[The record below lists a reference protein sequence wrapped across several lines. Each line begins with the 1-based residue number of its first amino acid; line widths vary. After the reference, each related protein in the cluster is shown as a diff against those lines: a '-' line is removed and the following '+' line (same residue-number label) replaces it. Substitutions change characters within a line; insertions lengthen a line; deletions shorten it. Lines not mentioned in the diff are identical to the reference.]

1 MRSTTRWGTVWLRPR
16 SSSLP
21 AISPTTTRKYW
32 PRGRKSSCCIAI
44 WTITPHSGSCAAC
57 RRSSPASQLMNIP
70 AERLP
75 DQLARGLAALYVVV
89 GDEPLAA
96 QEAGDAIRTAAR
108 AAGHT
113 ERTVFTVQG
122 RTNWQGLFASGDNFS
137 LFGERRLTEIRIPS
151 GKPGVDGAKALE
163 AYAARLP
170 ADTLTLISLPGLDW
184 KTMQSRWFAA
194 LANQGVVVEAR
205 PIDRAALPGWIERRL
220 AKQGLRA
227 ERAALEFL
235 ADQVEGNL
243 LAAQQEI
250 DKLALLLPPGS
261 VTLADVEHAVVDVS
275 RLEADALQDAL
286 YAGDGARFAQ
296 VVTDL
301 RDAGEAVPAIL
312 WQVSSA
318 VGLLVRL
325 KLAVAQGDSVSAVM
339 KTLWGRD
346 KQRAP
351 QIERA
356 VKRLS
361 LTQVESSLADLALV
375 DRQAKGLERVG
386 DPWDTLLRVGMTLA
400 APDPGRPRNRTR

>member
-1 MRSTTRWGTVWLRPR
+1 
-16 SSSLP
+16 
-21 AISPTTTRKYW
+21 
-32 PRGRKSSCCIAI
+32 
-44 WTITPHSGSCAAC
+44 
-57 RRSSPASQLMNIP
+57 MNIP
-70 AERLP
+70 ADRLP

-96 QEAGDAIRTAAR
+96 QEASDAIRAAAR
-108 AAGHT
+108 AAGHS
-113 ERTVFTVQG
+113 ERTVHTVQG
-122 RTNWQGLFASGDNFS
+122 RYNWQGIFASGDNLS
-137 LFGERRLTEIRIPS
+137 LFAERRLTEIRIPS

-163 AYAARLP
+163 TYAARLP

-184 KTMQSRWFAA
+184 KAMQSRWFAA
-194 LANQGVVVEAR
+194 LAKQGVVVEAR

-227 ERAALEFL
+227 DRAALEFL

-275 RLEADALQDAL
+275 RLEADALADAL

-296 VVTDL
+296 IVVDL

-312 WQVSSA
+312 WQVTAA
-318 VGLLVRL
+318 VGLLLRL
-325 KLAVAQGDSVSAVM
+325 KLAVTQGDSLSAAM
-339 KTLWGRD
+339 RTLWGRD

-356 VKRLS
+356 LQRLGVA
-361 LTQVESSLADLALV
+361 QVESALADLALI

-386 DPWDTLLRVGMTLA
+386 DPWDTLLRVGITLA
-400 APDPGRPRNRTR
+400 ASDTGRPGNRTR

>member
-1 MRSTTRWGTVWLRPR
+1 LN
-16 SSSLP
+16 
-21 AISPTTTRKYW
+21 
-32 PRGRKSSCCIAI
+32 IA
-44 WTITPHSGSCAAC
+44 AD
-57 RRSSPASQLMNIP
+57 
-70 AERLP
+70 RLP

-96 QEAGDAIRTAAR
+96 QEACDAIRAAAR
-108 AAGHT
+108 AAGHS
-113 ERTVFTVQG
+113 ERNVYTVQG
-122 RTNWQGLFASGDNFS
+122 RYNWQSIFASGDNLS
-137 LFGERRLTEIRIPS
+137 LFAERRLTEIRVPS

-163 AYAARLP
+163 AYAASLP

-184 KTMQSRWFAA
+184 KAMKSRWFSA
-194 LANQGVVVEAR
+194 LAAAGVVVEAR
-205 PIDRAALPGWIERRL
+205 PIERAQLPAWIDRRL

-227 ERAALEFL
+227 DRAALELL

-250 DKLALLLPPGS
+250 DKLALLLPPGM

-296 VVTDL
+296 IVTDL
-301 RDAGEAVPAIL
+301 KDAGEAVPAIL

-318 VGLLVRL
+318 VQLLLRL
-325 KLAVAQGDSVSAVM
+325 KLAVAQGDSLSGLTRA
-339 KTLWGRD
+339 LWGRD

-356 VKRLS
+356 VKRLG
-361 LTQVESSLADLALV
+361 LAQVETALADLALI

-386 DPWDTLLRVGMTLA
+386 DPWDTLLRMGLTLA
-400 APDPGRPRNRTR
+400 IPQPSNGKR

>member
-1 MRSTTRWGTVWLRPR
+1 L
-16 SSSLP
+16 
-21 AISPTTTRKYW
+21 
-32 PRGRKSSCCIAI
+32 
-44 WTITPHSGSCAAC
+44 
-57 RRSSPASQLMNIP
+57 NIP
-70 AERLP
+70 ADRLP

-96 QEAGDAIRTAAR
+96 QEAGDAIRAAAR

-113 ERTVFTVQG
+113 ERNVYTVQG
-122 RTNWQGLFASGDNFS
+122 RTNWQDIFAAGDNFS
-137 LFGERRLTEIRIPS
+137 LFAERRLAEIRIPS

-163 AYAARLP
+163 TYASRLP

-194 LANQGVVVEAR
+194 LAAAGVVVEAK
-205 PIDRAALPGWIERRL
+205 PVDRAALPGWIERRL
-220 AKQGLRA
+220 ARQDLRA
-227 ERAALEFL
+227 DRAALEFL

-250 DKLALLLPPGS
+250 DKLALLLPPGT
-261 VTLADVEHAVVDVS
+261 VTLADIEHAVADVS
-275 RLEADALQDAL
+275 RLEADILQDAL

-296 VVTDL
+296 VVADL
-301 RDAGEAVPAIL
+301 KDSGEAVPAIL

-318 VGLLVRL
+318 VQLLLRL
-325 KLAVAQGDSVSAVM
+325 KSAVARGDSLPGAM
-339 KTLWGRD
+339 RTLWGRD
-346 KQRAP
+346 RQRAP

-361 LTQVESSLADLALV
+361 LAQVESALADLALI

-400 APDPGRPRNRTR
+400 EPAGNGKR

>member
-1 MRSTTRWGTVWLRPR
+1 L
-16 SSSLP
+16 
-21 AISPTTTRKYW
+21 
-32 PRGRKSSCCIAI
+32 
-44 WTITPHSGSCAAC
+44 
-57 RRSSPASQLMNIP
+57 NIP

-75 DQLARGLAALYVVV
+75 DQLARGLAALYVVA

-96 QEAGDAIRTAAR
+96 QEAADAIRAAAR
-108 AAGHT
+108 AAGHS
-113 ERTVFTVQG
+113 ERNVYTVQG
-122 RTNWQGLFASGDNFS
+122 RYNWQSIFASGDNFS
-137 LFGERRLTEIRIPS
+137 LFAERRLTEIRIPS

-163 AYAARLP
+163 AYAAKLP

-194 LANQGVVVEAR
+194 LASAGVVVEAR
-205 PIDRAALPGWIERRL
+205 PVDRAQLPGWIERRL
-220 AKQGLRA
+220 ARQGLRA
-227 ERAALEFL
+227 DRAALDFL

-250 DKLALLLPPGS
+250 DKLALLLPPGT

-275 RLEADALQDAL
+275 RLEADALQDTL
-286 YAGDGARFAQ
+286 YSGDGARFAQ
-296 VVTDL
+296 VVNDL

-318 VGLLVRL
+318 VRLLLRL
-325 KLAVAQGDSVSAVM
+325 KSAIVQGDNPAKVM
-339 KTLWGRD
+339 RTLWGRD

-351 QIERA
+351 LIERA

-361 LTQVESSLADLALV
+361 LARIETALADLALI

-386 DPWDTLLRVGMTLA
+386 DPWDTLLRVGLA
-400 APDPGRPRNRTR
+400 LAQPA

>member
-1 MRSTTRWGTVWLRPR
+1 
-16 SSSLP
+16 
-21 AISPTTTRKYW
+21 
-32 PRGRKSSCCIAI
+32 
-44 WTITPHSGSCAAC
+44 
-57 RRSSPASQLMNIP
+57 MNIP

-89 GDEPLAA
+89 GEEPLAA
-96 QEAGDAIRTAAR
+96 QEAGDAIRAAAR
-108 AAGHT
+108 AAAHS
-113 ERTVFTVQG
+113 ERTIFTVQG
-122 RTNWQGLFASGDNFS
+122 RYNWQSIFASGDNLS
-137 LFGERRLTEIRIPS
+137 LFAERRLTEIRIPS

-184 KTMQSRWFAA
+184 KAMKSRWFSA
-194 LANQGVVVEAR
+194 LAAAGVVVEAR
-205 PIDRAALPGWIERRL
+205 PIERAQLPAWIDRRL

-227 ERAALEFL
+227 DRAALEFL

-250 DKLALLLPPGS
+250 DKLALLLPAGT

-318 VGLLVRL
+318 VQLLLSL
-325 KLAVAQGDSVSAVM
+325 KLAVAQGDSLSGVM
-339 KTLWGRD
+339 RTLWGRD

-361 LTQVESSLADLALV
+361 LAQVETALADLALI

-386 DPWDTLLRVGMTLA
+386 DPWDTLLRMGMALTI
-400 APDPGRPRNRTR
+400 PQPSNGKR

>member
-1 MRSTTRWGTVWLRPR
+1 LN
-16 SSSLP
+16 
-21 AISPTTTRKYW
+21 IS
-32 PRGRKSSCCIAI
+32 AD
-44 WTITPHSGSCAAC
+44 
-57 RRSSPASQLMNIP
+57 
-70 AERLP
+70 RLS

-96 QEAGDAIRTAAR
+96 QEATDAIRAAAR
-108 AAGHT
+108 AAGHS
-113 ERTVFTVQG
+113 ERTVYTVQG
-122 RTNWQGLFASGDNFS
+122 RYNWQGIFASGDNFS

-163 AYAARLP
+163 AYAAKLP

-184 KTMQSRWFAA
+184 KAMQSRWFSA
-194 LANQGVVVEAR
+194 LADQGVVVEAR

-220 AKQGLRA
+220 ARQGLRA

-261 VTLADVEHAVVDVS
+261 VTLADIEHAVVDVS
-275 RLEADALQDAL
+275 RLEADALADAL

-296 VVTDL
+296 IVTDL

-312 WQVSSA
+312 WQVTSA
-318 VGLLVRL
+318 VGLLLRL
-325 KLAVAQGDSVSAVM
+325 KLAVTQGDSLPGLM
-339 KTLWGRD
+339 RTLWGRD

-356 VKRLS
+356 LKRLG
-361 LTQVESSLADLALV
+361 LAQVETALADLALI

-400 APDPGRPRNRTR
+400 APDSGRPGNRTR

>member
-1 MRSTTRWGTVWLRPR
+1 LN
-16 SSSLP
+16 
-21 AISPTTTRKYW
+21 
-32 PRGRKSSCCIAI
+32 IA
-44 WTITPHSGSCAAC
+44 AD
-57 RRSSPASQLMNIP
+57 
-70 AERLP
+70 RLP

-96 QEAGDAIRTAAR
+96 QEAGDAIRAAAR
-108 AAGHT
+108 AAGHS
-113 ERTVFTVQG
+113 ERNVYTVQG
-122 RTNWQGLFASGDNFS
+122 RYNWQSIFASGDNLS
-137 LFGERRLTEIRIPS
+137 LFAERRLTEIRVPS

-163 AYAARLP
+163 AYAASLP

-184 KTMQSRWFAA
+184 KAMKSRWFSA
-194 LANQGVVVEAR
+194 LAAAGVVVEAR
-205 PIDRAALPGWIERRL
+205 PIERAQLPAWIDRRL

-227 ERAALEFL
+227 DRAALEFL

-250 DKLALLLPPGS
+250 DKLALLLPAGM

-296 VVTDL
+296 IVTDL
-301 RDAGEAVPAIL
+301 KDAGEAVSAIL

-318 VGLLVRL
+318 VQLLLRL
-325 KLAVAQGDSVSAVM
+325 KLAVAQGDSLSGLVRA
-339 KTLWGRD
+339 LWGRD

-356 VKRLS
+356 VKRLG
-361 LTQVESSLADLALV
+361 LAQVETALADLALI

-386 DPWDTLLRVGMTLA
+386 DPWDTLLRMGLTLA
-400 APDPGRPRNRTR
+400 IPQPSNGKR

>member
-1 MRSTTRWGTVWLRPR
+1 
-16 SSSLP
+16 
-21 AISPTTTRKYW
+21 
-32 PRGRKSSCCIAI
+32 
-44 WTITPHSGSCAAC
+44 
-57 RRSSPASQLMNIP
+57 
-70 AERLP
+70 
-75 DQLARGLAALYVVV
+75 
-89 GDEPLAA
+89 
-96 QEAGDAIRTAAR
+96 
-108 AAGHT
+108 
-113 ERTVFTVQG
+113 
-122 RTNWQGLFASGDNFS
+122 

-163 AYAARLP
+163 TYAGRLP

-194 LANQGVVVEAR
+194 LAKSGVVVEAR
-205 PIDRAALPGWIERRL
+205 PVDRAALPNWIDRRL
-220 AKQGLRA
+220 ARQGLRA
-227 ERAALEFL
+227 ERAALDFL

-250 DKLALLLPPGS
+250 DKLALLLPPGT

-286 YAGDGARFAQ
+286 YAGDGVRFAQ
-296 VVTDL
+296 VVIDL

-318 VGLLVRL
+318 VQLLLRL
-325 KLAVAQGDSVSAVM
+325 KLALAQGDSLSGLM
-339 KTLWGRD
+339 RTLWGRD

-356 VKRLS
+356 LKRLG
-361 LTQVESSLADLALV
+361 LAQVETALADLALI

-400 APDPGRPRNRTR
+400 GPDSGQPGNRTR

>member
-1 MRSTTRWGTVWLRPR
+1 LN
-16 SSSLP
+16 
-21 AISPTTTRKYW
+21 
-32 PRGRKSSCCIAI
+32 IA
-44 WTITPHSGSCAAC
+44 AD
-57 RRSSPASQLMNIP
+57 
-70 AERLP
+70 RLP

-96 QEAGDAIRTAAR
+96 QEAGDAIRAAAR
-108 AAGHT
+108 AAGHS
-113 ERTVFTVQG
+113 ERNVYTVQG
-122 RTNWQGLFASGDNFS
+122 RYNWQSIFASGDNLS
-137 LFGERRLTEIRIPS
+137 LFAERRLTEIRVPS

-163 AYAARLP
+163 AYAASLP

-184 KTMQSRWFAA
+184 KAMKSRWFSA
-194 LANQGVVVEAR
+194 LAAAGVVVEAR
-205 PIDRAALPGWIERRL
+205 PIERAQLPAWIDRRL

-227 ERAALEFL
+227 DRAALEFL

-250 DKLALLLPPGS
+250 DKLALLLPAGM

-296 VVTDL
+296 IVTDL
-301 RDAGEAVPAIL
+301 KDAGEAVPAIL

-318 VGLLVRL
+318 VQLLLRL
-325 KLAVAQGDSVSAVM
+325 KLAVAQGDSLSGLVRA
-339 KTLWGRD
+339 LWGRD

-356 VKRLS
+356 VKRLG
-361 LTQVESSLADLALV
+361 LAQVETALADLALI

-386 DPWDTLLRVGMTLA
+386 DPWDTLLRMGLTLA
-400 APDPGRPRNRTR
+400 IPQPSNGKR

>member
-1 MRSTTRWGTVWLRPR
+1 
-16 SSSLP
+16 
-21 AISPTTTRKYW
+21 
-32 PRGRKSSCCIAI
+32 
-44 WTITPHSGSCAAC
+44 
-57 RRSSPASQLMNIP
+57 MNIP
-70 AERLP
+70 ADRLS
-75 DQLARGLAALYVVV
+75 DHLARGLAALYVVV

-96 QEAGDAIRTAAR
+96 QEAGDAIRAAAR
-108 AAGHT
+108 AAGHS
-113 ERTVFTVQG
+113 ERTVYTVQG
-122 RTNWQGLFASGDNFS
+122 RYNWQGIFAAGDNLSLFA
-137 LFGERRLTEIRIPS
+137 ERRLAEIRIPS

-163 AYAARLP
+163 TYAAKLP

-194 LANQGVVVEAR
+194 LAKSGVVVEAK
-205 PIDRAALPGWIERRL
+205 PVDRAALPGWIDRRL
-220 AKQGLRA
+220 AGQGLRA

-250 DKLALLLPPGS
+250 DKLALLLPAGTI
-261 VTLADVEHAVVDVS
+261 TLADVEHAVVDVS

-296 VVTDL
+296 VVADL
-301 RDAGEAVPAIL
+301 RDSGEAVPAIL

-318 VGLLVRL
+318 VQLLLRL
-325 KLAVAQGDSVSAVM
+325 KSAVAQGDSLPAAM
-339 KTLWGRD
+339 RALWGRD

-356 VKRLS
+356 LKRLG
-361 LTQVESSLADLALV
+361 LAKIESALSDLALI

-400 APDPGRPRNRTR
+400 EPVGNGKR

>member
-1 MRSTTRWGTVWLRPR
+1 
-16 SSSLP
+16 
-21 AISPTTTRKYW
+21 
-32 PRGRKSSCCIAI
+32 
-44 WTITPHSGSCAAC
+44 
-57 RRSSPASQLMNIP
+57 MNIP
-70 AERLP
+70 ADRLS
-75 DQLARGLAALYVVV
+75 DHLARGLAALYVVV

-96 QEAGDAIRTAAR
+96 QEAADAIRAAAR
-108 AAGHT
+108 AAGHS
-113 ERTVFTVQG
+113 ERTVYTVLG
-122 RTNWQGLFASGDNFS
+122 RYNWQGIFAAGDNFS
-137 LFGERRLTEIRIPS
+137 LFAERRLAEIRIPS

-163 AYAARLP
+163 TYAAKLP

-194 LANQGVVVEAR
+194 LAKSGVVVEAK
-205 PIDRAALPGWIERRL
+205 PVDRAALPGWIDRRL
-220 AKQGLRA
+220 ARQGLRA
-227 ERAALEFL
+227 DRAALEFL

-250 DKLALLLPPGS
+250 DKLALLLPAGTI
-261 VTLADVEHAVVDVS
+261 TLADVEHAVADVS

-296 VVTDL
+296 VVADL
-301 RDAGEAVPAIL
+301 RDSGEAVPAIL

-318 VGLLVRL
+318 VQLLLRL
-325 KLAVAQGDSVSAVM
+325 KSAVAQGDSLPAAM
-339 KTLWGRD
+339 RALWGRD

-356 VKRLS
+356 LKRLG
-361 LTQVESSLADLALV
+361 LAKIESALSDLALI

-400 APDPGRPRNRTR
+400 EPVSNGNR

>member
-1 MRSTTRWGTVWLRPR
+1 
-16 SSSLP
+16 
-21 AISPTTTRKYW
+21 
-32 PRGRKSSCCIAI
+32 
-44 WTITPHSGSCAAC
+44 
-57 RRSSPASQLMNIP
+57 MNIP
-70 AERLP
+70 ADRLS
-75 DQLARGLAALYVVV
+75 DHLARGLAALYVVV

-96 QEAGDAIRTAAR
+96 QEAGDAIRAAAR
-108 AAGHT
+108 AAGHS
-113 ERTVFTVQG
+113 ERTVYTVQG
-122 RTNWQGLFASGDNFS
+122 RYNWQGIFAAGDNLSLFA
-137 LFGERRLTEIRIPS
+137 ERRLAEIRIPS

-163 AYAARLP
+163 TYAAKLP

-194 LANQGVVVEAR
+194 LAKSGVVVEAK
-205 PIDRAALPGWIERRL
+205 PVDRAALPGWIDRRL
-220 AKQGLRA
+220 ARQGLRA
-227 ERAALEFL
+227 DRAALEFL

-250 DKLALLLPPGS
+250 DKLALLLPAGTI
-261 VTLADVEHAVVDVS
+261 TLADVEHAVADVS

-296 VVTDL
+296 VVADL
-301 RDAGEAVPAIL
+301 RDSGEAVPAIL

-318 VGLLVRL
+318 VQLLLRL
-325 KLAVAQGDSVSAVM
+325 KSAVTQGDSLPAAM
-339 KTLWGRD
+339 RTLWGRD

-356 VKRLS
+356 LKRLG
-361 LTQVESSLADLALV
+361 LARIESALSDLALI

-400 APDPGRPRNRTR
+400 EPVSNGNR

>member
-1 MRSTTRWGTVWLRPR
+1 
-16 SSSLP
+16 
-21 AISPTTTRKYW
+21 
-32 PRGRKSSCCIAI
+32 
-44 WTITPHSGSCAAC
+44 
-57 RRSSPASQLMNIP
+57 MNIP

-96 QEAGDAIRTAAR
+96 QEAADAIRAAAR
-108 AAGHT
+108 AAGHS
-113 ERTVFTVQG
+113 ERTVYTVQG
-122 RTNWQGLFASGDNFS
+122 RYNWQTIFAGGDNFS
-137 LFGERRLTEIRIPS
+137 LFAERRLAEIRIPS

-170 ADTLTLISLPGLDW
+170 ADTLTLISLPGLEW
-184 KTMQSRWFAA
+184 KAMQSRWFTA

-205 PIDRAALPGWIERRL
+205 AVERAQLPAWIDRRL

-227 ERAALEFL
+227 DRAALDFL

-250 DKLALLLPPGS
+250 DKLALLLPPGT

-275 RLEADALQDAL
+275 RLEADALADAL

-296 VVTDL
+296 VVSDL
-301 RDAGEAVPAIL
+301 RDSGEAVPAIL

-318 VGLLVRL
+318 VQLLLRL
-325 KLAVAQGDSVSAVM
+325 KLALDQGGSLPGLM
-339 KTLWGRD
+339 RTLWGRD

-356 VKRLS
+356 LKRLG
-361 LTQVESSLADLALV
+361 LTQVETALADLALI

-386 DPWDTLLRVGMTLA
+386 DPWDTLLRVGMDLA
-400 APDPGRPRNRTR
+400 RPDSGQPSNGKR

>member
-1 MRSTTRWGTVWLRPR
+1 V
-16 SSSLP
+16 
-21 AISPTTTRKYW
+21 
-32 PRGRKSSCCIAI
+32 
-44 WTITPHSGSCAAC
+44 
-57 RRSSPASQLMNIP
+57 NIP

-96 QEAGDAIRTAAR
+96 QEAADAIRAAAR
-108 AAGHT
+108 AAGHS
-113 ERTVFTVQG
+113 ERNVYTVQG
-122 RTNWQGLFASGDNFS
+122 RYNWQGIFASGDNLS
-137 LFGERRLTEIRIPS
+137 LFAERRLTEIRIPS

-163 AYAARLP
+163 AYAAKLP
-170 ADTLTLISLPGLDW
+170 ADTLTLISLPGVDW
-184 KTMQSRWFAA
+184 KAQQSRWFAA
-194 LANQGVVVEAR
+194 LAKTGVVVEAK
-205 PIDRAALPGWIERRL
+205 PIDRTALPGWIERRL

-227 ERAALEFL
+227 ERAALERL

-250 DKLALLLPPGS
+250 DKLALLLPPGN

-275 RLEADALQDAL
+275 RLEADALADAL
-286 YAGDGARFAQ
+286 YAGDAARFAQ
-296 VVTDL
+296 IVADL
-301 RDAGEAVPAIL
+301 KDSGEAVPAIL

-318 VGLLVRL
+318 VQLLLRL
-325 KLAVAQGDSVSAVM
+325 KSAVAQGDSLPGVM
-339 KTLWGRD
+339 RTLWGRD

-356 VKRLS
+356 LKRLS
-361 LTQVESSLADLALV
+361 LSRVESALADLALI

-400 APDPGRPRNRTR
+400 EPASNGKR

>member
-1 MRSTTRWGTVWLRPR
+1 L
-16 SSSLP
+16 
-21 AISPTTTRKYW
+21 
-32 PRGRKSSCCIAI
+32 
-44 WTITPHSGSCAAC
+44 
-57 RRSSPASQLMNIP
+57 NIP
-70 AERLP
+70 ADRLP

-89 GDEPLAA
+89 GEEPLAA
-96 QEAGDAIRTAAR
+96 QEAADAIRAAAR
-108 AAGHT
+108 AAGHS
-113 ERTVFTVQG
+113 ERNVYTVQG
-122 RTNWQGLFASGDNFS
+122 RYNWQGIFASGDNFS
-137 LFGERRLTEIRIPS
+137 LFAERRLTEIRIPS

-205 PIDRAALPGWIERRL
+205 PIDRAALPGWIDRRL
-220 AKQGLRA
+220 ARQGLRA
-227 ERAALEFL
+227 DRAALEFL

-250 DKLALLLPPGS
+250 DKLALLLPPGT

-286 YAGDGARFAQ
+286 YAGDGARFAHI
-296 VVTDL
+296 VTDL
-301 RDAGEAVPAIL
+301 KDAGEAVPAIL
-312 WQVSSA
+312 WQVTSA
-318 VGLLVRL
+318 VGLLLRL
-325 KLAVAQGDSVSAVM
+325 KLAVTQGESLPGVM
-339 KTLWGRD
+339 RTLWGRD

-356 VKRLS
+356 LKRLS
-361 LTQVESSLADLALV
+361 LANIEAALADLALV

-400 APDPGRPRNRTR
+400 GPDGGRPGNRK